1 MEANA
6 VKFSDYSH
14 LAGQALAKNTKG
26 VVNAINAVIANEEGK
41 NSANARALKDLLYQ
55 HERRHEAGIMVDMR
69 LPMIRR
75 IEPKYTFSELVFPS
89 VITDTAEIIK
99 QERAN
104 IDLLAK
110 YSLEPRNRILC
121 AGEPGTGKTAFAHAL
136 AASLDLPF
144 YTANWPKA
152 VGQFLGETSKLID
165 SMFEWMNDHEGVFLF
180 DEVDTI
186 LRERDD
192 KNEVGEIKRVVC
204 NILPLLENLN
214 PRMILVATT
223 NHPQILD
230 TAVWRRFQSVLEF
243 PAVTREGFKSL
254 LDIFLKKHHLE
265 IGSVYFDIRESPRM
279 GAVEKLNYGTFT
291 NLMENVL
298 RQELFEKEPKTEI
311 LRELFSTVKD
321 ASGEKIKVSLDDITI
336 CDRFMCRLS
345 AEVRRLGF

>member
-1 MEANA
+1 MR
-6 VKFSDYSH
+6 FSDYSH

-55 HERRHEAGIMVDMR
+55 HGRRHEAGIMVDMR

-89 VITDTAEIIK
+89 IITDTAEIIK

-230 TAVWRRFQSVLEF
+230 TAVWRRFQSILNF
-243 PAVTREGFKSL
+243 PDANVEGFKSL
-254 LDIFLKKHHLE
+254 LDIFLEKHHLE
-265 IGSVYFDIRESPRM
+265 VGNIYFDIRNTQDL
-279 GAVEKLNYGTFT
+279 ALKKLNYGSFT
-291 NLMENVL
+291 NLMENAL
-298 RQELFEKEPKTEI
+298 RQELVEKECDVEI
-311 LRELFSTVKD
+311 PSELFSTVRD
-321 ASGEKIKVSLDDITI
+321 TSGEKVSPEISTDDITI

-345 AEVRRLGF
+345 LAVRLL